1 MDISHVPFE
10 VAFEV
15 VVANVACCVTFH
27 VKVRFC
33 NGIEFLLAYFA
44 DLVFSFWFPV
54 MFRVGYDLFNS

>member
-44 DLVFSFWFPV
+44 LHVSLEV
-54 MFRVGYDLFNS
+54 SVKGLH